1 MFRNIHTVNNTKIC
15 IASDQLDMIS
25 SIDFALFR
33 FLLPFILFIIINSLT
48 LKELIKSKRNS
59 NQINSLRKEKRFAF
73 ILIILAL
80 FFCLFNLSLFCVV
93 IVKIITVATGA
104 WPSRHPGCFPSFTVR
119 QHFNKLSLFPSVFP
133 LAVRKQPFAKM
144 SFGRMTQNIRN
155 VPTSRSPFC
164 LKHNL
169 ELHSKVFVFR
179 SISSF
184 LNQVCIGLIIAQ
196 RWTTGFQTKR
206 SWVWLYSVP
215 YLATLMVYEN

>member
-1 MFRNIHTVNNTKIC
+1 MHGKADTLAVFLLLPCANTKI
-15 IASDQLDMIS
+15 
-25 SIDFALFR
+25 
-33 FLLPFILFIIINSLT
+33 NS
-48 LKELIKSKRNS
+48 
-59 NQINSLRKEKRFAF
+59 
-73 ILIILAL
+73 
-80 FFCLFNLSLFCVV
+80 
-93 IVKIITVATGA
+93 
-104 WPSRHPGCFPSFTVR
+104 
-119 QHFNKLSLFPSVFP
+119 PSVFP
-133 LAVRKQPFAKM
+133 PAVRKHPIGKM

-206 SWVWLYSVP
+206 SWVQPPLQKNTFLLGQVTGLNVLELSVLSLP
-215 YLATLMVYEN
+215 KL